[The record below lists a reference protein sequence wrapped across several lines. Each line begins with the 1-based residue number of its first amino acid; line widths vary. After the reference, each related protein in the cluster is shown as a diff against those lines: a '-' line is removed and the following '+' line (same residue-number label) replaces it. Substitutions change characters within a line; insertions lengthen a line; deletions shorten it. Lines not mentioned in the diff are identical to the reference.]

1 MLSNVCSLDTLV
13 QRMLYLLASDK
24 YWSARRTFWFE
35 TLAFEKLAPLTR
47 YHIIPTTE
55 NYWAIPPT
63 FRPTQLQLSRYHWP
77 MIDWIPNPA
86 LRDKFMLHA
95 HEVDLTAAWEY
106 IMDSWCLESKIEVP
120 VENGHREI
128 PVYYRLSEYLE
139 HRSQKSTSSTS
150 MSGEIS
156 KFVEAEF
163 VLALRR
169 QEGVFKLEHSY
180 FDRFPMLYEEEI
192 VVKGEYR
199 PITQNSVSP

>member
-1 MLSNVCSLDTLV
+1 MLSTVRSLDTLV

-24 YWSARRTFWFE
+24 YWSGKRTFWFE

-47 YHIIPTTE
+47 YHILPTIE

-63 FRPTQLQLSRYHWP
+63 FRPTQLQLSRFHWP
-77 MIDWIPNPA
+77 MIDWIPNAA
-86 LRDKFMLHA
+86 LRDKLMLHA

-106 IMDSWCLESKIEVP
+106 IMDCWCLESKVEVP
-120 VENGHREI
+120 VENGHQEI

-139 HRSQKSTSSTS
+139 YRSQKASNATS
-150 MSGEIS
+150 MPSEIS

-169 QEGVFKLEHSY
+169 QEGSFKLEQSY
-180 FDRFPMLYEEEI
+180 FDRFPMLFAEDAL
-192 VVKGEYR
+192 VKGEYR
-199 PITQNSVSP
+199 PIALNKISP